1 MEKLT
6 LNQLRDACYSTAY
19 KKGWHDKPRTLGD
32 FLMLMV
38 SELAEALEEYRNGK
52 DIDEVYLVDG
62 KPEGVPVEI
71 ADVLI
76 RIFDF
81 CGYHDIDIEQ
91 VTLDKMEYNGMRP
104 YRHGGKAL

>member
-1 MEKLT
+1 MDKLS
-6 LNQLRDACYSTAY
+6 LNDLRDACHKTAVE
-19 KKGWHDKPRTLGD
+19 KGWHDKPRTVGD

-81 CGYHDIDIEQ
+81 CGWYEIDIEQ
-91 VTLDKMEYNGMRP
+91 VTLDKMEYNGIRP